1 MRLTLLSIPAA
12 AGHDTMDTMEPLSR
26 SPHLYLEAVVMM
38 GTKERKLSI
47 IFVF

>member
-1 MRLTLLSIPAA
+1 MRLTLLPASSSRTRYY
-12 AGHDTMDTMEPLSR
+12 GYYGVSR

>member
-1 MRLTLLSIPAA
+1 MRLTLLSFPAA
-12 AGHDTMDTMEPLSR
+12 AGHDTMDGYYGASR